1 MSSHSCNTISD
12 PIEGYHEVAKPSAR
26 LQWSH
31 GHGVDRVLVTVS
43 CHNAKE
49 MWDYLKRIYH
59 QDNTA
64 RRFQLDLEI
73 SNFSQDDLSIEQYYS
88 RFLNLWS
95 EYFGIIYSKVPKE
108 ALASVYRRNI
118 INVSY
123 VAQGG
128 TVERVKCSAT
138 AAKSL
143 GILLAIMVR
152 KSAITH
158 QSVNSYSKNGPTDD
172 SRIFFHSY
180 ASGLSTIAV
189 ASIFQHLR
197 QDPSRAS
204 PPIEV
209 LSVSAFREERG
220 L

>member
-95 EYFGIIYSKVPKE
+95 EYFGIIYSKIGLLNRNSVPS
-108 ALASVYRRNI
+108 LDVYLRELLCDEQTGYT
-118 INVSY
+118 SY
-123 VAQGG
+123 Y
-128 TVERVKCSAT
+128 SAT

>member
-49 MWDYLKRIYH
+49 MRDYLKRIYH
-59 QDNTA
+59 QDNTT
-64 RRFQLDLEI
+64 RQFQLDLEI
-73 SNFSQDDLSIEQYYS
+73 STKRGLSQYS
-88 RFLNLWS
+88 SVHEDSRRDQFLMT
-95 EYFGIIYSKVPKE
+95 
-108 ALASVYRRNI
+108 
-118 INVSY
+118 
-123 VAQGG
+123 GG